1 MVDGGACEL
10 PDDVRELPITVER
23 CVTAALRG
31 FVVGAGIKG
40 GLALFGALARHAR
53 RGRGGRAA
61 ASPALQLREV
71 WRYGLFLGTF
81 AGGYCVLDDA
91 IAAVW
96 GRARWVRAPHS
107 PAAMGNQSVTLRWR
121 SIAAG
126 ALAGH
131 ALVLTG
137 RGQRHTSLALYIF
150 VRAAVLAVR
159 CAAKSRAV
167 GWLVRPIA
175 TWQYGDVLLMCAS
188 SAQIL

>member
-1 MVDGGACEL
+1 MVDGGA
-10 PDDVRELPITVER
+10 IER

-81 AGGYCVLDDA
+81 ASGYCVLDDA

-96 GRARWVRAPHS
+96 GRAR
-107 PAAMGNQSVTLRWR
+107 TLRWR

-159 CAAKSRAV
+159 CAAKSRAL